1 MAATRDENNDAT
13 PTPTRLSTLNRR
25 CLHELKGAQYYSFTS
40 FEVELSRL
48 MMYLFFALP
57 RHPARGTVP
66 LREKV
71 YSDIKEY
78 IHIKGRLFPESS
90 TPLVLLYFTW
100 QYRVRCSLLF
110 GSRHISWT
118 ENSTKTSVHLS
129 HALCNVSL
137 VRCLCRTGLHLEVGA
152 MTSIQSV

>member
-40 FEVELSRL
+40 FEFELSRL

-57 RHPARGTVP
+57 RRPARGTVP

-71 YSDIKEY
+71 YSEIREY
-78 IHIKGRLFPESS
+78 IYKRNAFSGIVDPTCVTL
-90 TPLVLLYFTW
+90 
-100 QYRVRCSLLF
+100 
-110 GSRHISWT
+110 
-118 ENSTKTSVHLS
+118 
-129 HALCNVSL
+129 
-137 VRCLCRTGLHLEVGA
+137 LHLV
-152 MTSIQSV
+152 I